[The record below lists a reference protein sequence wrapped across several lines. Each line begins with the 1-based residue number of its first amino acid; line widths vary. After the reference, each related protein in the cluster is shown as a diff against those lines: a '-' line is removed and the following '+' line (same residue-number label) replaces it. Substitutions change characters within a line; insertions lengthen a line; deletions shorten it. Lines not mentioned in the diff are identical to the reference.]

1 MFFVILHGSVE
12 EHYGMKWIPWINK
25 YFIYLVVLLFLL
37 LLVSKLNCCFLRAT
51 VNIDD
56 PSKIFEQSKNNAN
69 NILVTTLI
77 IEAAYARTIIK
88 SLPHWSFKKANYP
101 SHIGDIDFIQNT
113 YLPFQKFCL
122 KNMQMFSQSF

>member
-1 MFFVILHGSVE
+1 MSVRFQEKEYVLLFFVDRIKFKIRRSTGDPVICWPFSLDQ
-12 EHYGMKWIPWINK
+12 
-25 YFIYLVVLLFLL
+25 LFLL

-56 PSKIFEQSKNNAN
+56 PFKIFEQSKNNAN

-88 SLPHWSFKKANYP
+88 SLPH
-101 SHIGDIDFIQNT
+101 
-113 YLPFQKFCL
+113 
-122 KNMQMFSQSF
+122 